1 MRDTIE
7 GLSRAK
13 KNQSYD
19 ILCRGSNIPLGI
31 SFTNAASGIRCD
43 TFVSGTKVG
52 KINLPTFETNILS
65 NMRIW
70 GIRILL
76 WAIISF
82 FTGSFASLFLWGLDE
97 IAKNRQAYFLFG
109 LPFVGYVIYLSR
121 RWDFAKQGTNDL
133 IKHLQ
138 GGAFHSSYWLAPF
151 TLVSTWL
158 SHLVGASVGREGAA
172 VFMGGAIAQTSSAK
186 FQIST
191 EEKSIWIRAGISAGF
206 AAIFGTP
213 WAGYFF
219 GLEIKEVGKIHLRS
233 IFACLATAFAANYVS
248 LHVYGTKHV
257 LYPAIL
263 LPTISGLF
271 WAKLALIGL
280 FLSLMART
288 YKALES
294 NIFLATDKLP
304 VKPTQKAILGGFVLL
319 VLFQFSFF
327 QESIG
332 LGSEFLLRPFS
343 DHFESG
349 IFSIQKLIATSLSLG
364 LGFKGGEAT
373 PLFLI
378 GAHATAGISEFI
390 QLPGPFLAAIGF
402 TCLYMGLTKTPIAA
416 TCMGVELFGQEA
428 WFCYLI
434 VTLIII
440 LLSGKKGLFQ
450 SQSWA
455 SYFPKLPV

>member
-1 MRDTIE
+1 
-7 GLSRAK
+7 
-13 KNQSYD
+13 
-19 ILCRGSNIPLGI
+19 
-31 SFTNAASGIRCD
+31 
-43 TFVSGTKVG
+43 
-52 KINLPTFETNILS
+52 
-65 NMRIW
+65 MRIW
-70 GIRILL
+70 GIRIIL

-82 FTGSFASLFLWGLDE
+82 LTGSFASLFLWGLDE
-97 IAKNRQAYFLFG
+97 IAKNRQAYYLIG
-109 LPFVGYVIYLSR
+109 LPVVGYLIYWFR
-121 RWDFAKQGTNDL
+121 RWAYTQQGTNDL
-133 IKHLQ
+133 INHLQ
-138 GGAFHSSYWLAPF
+138 GAAFQSSFWLAPF

-172 VFMGGAIAQTSSAK
+172 VFMGGAIAQASSDK
-186 FQIST
+186 FQLST

-213 WAGYFF
+213 WAGCFF
-219 GLEIKEVGKIHLRS
+219 GLEIKEVGKIHPRS
-233 IFACLATAFAANYVS
+233 ILACLVTAFAANYVS

-257 LYPAIL
+257 LYPTIL
-263 LPTISGLF
+263 LPSISGLF

-280 FLSLMART
+280 FLSVLART

-304 VKPTQKAILGGFVLL
+304 VQAALKAILGGILLL
-319 VLFQFSFF
+319 VIFQFSFF

-349 IFSIQKLIATSLSLG
+349 TFAIQKLIATSLSLG

-378 GAHATAGISEFI
+378 GSHATASISEFI

-416 TCMGVELFGQEA
+416 TCMGVELFGLET

-434 VTLIII
+434 VTLIVMYV
-440 LLSGKKGLFQ
+440 SGKKGLFHAQ
-450 SQSWA
+450 SSA
-455 SYFPKLPV
+455 IYLPKLRE

>member
-1 MRDTIE
+1 
-7 GLSRAK
+7 
-13 KNQSYD
+13 
-19 ILCRGSNIPLGI
+19 
-31 SFTNAASGIRCD
+31 
-43 TFVSGTKVG
+43 
-52 KINLPTFETNILS
+52 
-65 NMRIW
+65 MRIW

-82 FTGSFASLFLWGLDE
+82 LTGSFASLFLWGLDE
-97 IAKNRQAYFLFG
+97 IAKNRQAYYLVG
-109 LPFVGYVIYLSR
+109 LPVVGYLIYWFR
-121 RWDFAKQGTNDL
+121 RWAFTKQGTNDL
-133 IKHLQ
+133 INHLQ
-138 GGAFHSSYWLAPF
+138 GAAFQSSFWLAPF

-172 VFMGGAIAQTSSAK
+172 VFMGGAIAQASSDK
-186 FQIST
+186 FQLST

-213 WAGYFF
+213 WAGCFF
-219 GLEIKEVGKIHLRS
+219 GLEIKEVGKIHPRS
-233 IFACLATAFAANYVS
+233 ILACLVTAFAANYVS

-257 LYPAIL
+257 LYPTIL
-263 LPTISGLF
+263 LPSISRLF
-271 WAKLALIGL
+271 WAKLVLIGL
-280 FLSLMART
+280 FLSVLART

-304 VKPTQKAILGGFVLL
+304 VQAALKAILGGILMFVI
-319 VLFQFSFF
+319 FQFSFF
-327 QESIG
+327 QESLG
-332 LGSEFLLRPFS
+332 LGSEFLLRPFT

-349 IFSIQKLIATSLSLG
+349 TFAIQKLIATSLSLG

-416 TCMGVELFGQEA
+416 TCMGAELFGQET
-428 WFCYLI
+428 WFCYLL
-434 VTLIII
+434 VTLIVMYV
-440 LLSGKKGLFQ
+440 SGKKGLFHA
-450 SQSWA
+450 QSWA
-455 SYFPKLPV
+455 MYLPKLRE

>member
-82 FTGSFASLFLWGLDE
+82 FTGSLASLFLWGLDE

-304 VKPTQKAILGGFVLL
+304 VQPTQKAILGGFVLL

>member
-1 MRDTIE
+1 
-7 GLSRAK
+7 
-13 KNQSYD
+13 
-19 ILCRGSNIPLGI
+19 
-31 SFTNAASGIRCD
+31 
-43 TFVSGTKVG
+43 
-52 KINLPTFETNILS
+52 
-65 NMRIW
+65 MRIW

-82 FTGSFASLFLWGLDE
+82 LTGSFASLFLWGLDE

-109 LPFVGYVIYLSR
+109 LPLIGYLLYWFR
-121 RWDFAKQGTNDL
+121 RWAFTKQGTNDL

-172 VFMGGAIAQTSSAK
+172 VFMGGAIAQTSSDK
-186 FQIST
+186 FQVST
-191 EEKSIWIRAGISAGF
+191 AEKSIWIRAGISAGF

-213 WAGYFF
+213 WAGCFF

-257 LYPAIL
+257 LYPIIL
-263 LPTISGLF
+263 LPAISGLF

-280 FLSLMART
+280 FLSLLART

-304 VKPTQKAILGGFVLL
+304 VQAAQKAILGGIILL
-319 VLFQFSFF
+319 GIFQFSFF

-332 LGSEFLLRPFS
+332 LGSEFLLRPFA

-349 IFSIQKLIATSLSLG
+349 HFAIQKLIATSLSLG

-416 TCMGVELFGQEA
+416 TCMGVELFGQDT

-434 VTLIII
+434 VTLIVMYV
-440 LLSGKKGLFQ
+440 SGKKGLFHA
-450 SQSWA
+450 QSWA
-455 SYFPKLPV
+455 SYLPKLRE

>member
-1 MRDTIE
+1 
-7 GLSRAK
+7 
-13 KNQSYD
+13 
-19 ILCRGSNIPLGI
+19 
-31 SFTNAASGIRCD
+31 
-43 TFVSGTKVG
+43 
-52 KINLPTFETNILS
+52 
-65 NMRIW
+65 MRIW

-97 IAKNRQAYFLFG
+97 IAKNRQANFLFG

-138 GGAFHSSYWLAPF
+138 GGAFHSSFWLAPF
-151 TLVSTWL
+151 TLITTWL

-172 VFMGGAIAQTSSAK
+172 VFMGGAIAQTSSDK
-186 FQIST
+186 FQVST

-213 WAGYFF
+213 WAGCFF

-257 LYPAIL
+257 LYPIIL
-263 LPTISGLF
+263 LPAISGLF
-271 WAKLALIGL
+271 WAKLAIIGL

-294 NIFLATDKLP
+294 NIFFATDKLP
-304 VKPTQKAILGGFVLL
+304 VQPAQKAILGGFVLL

-349 IFSIQKLIATSLSLG
+349 IFTIQKLIATSFSLG

>member
-1 MRDTIE
+1 
-7 GLSRAK
+7 
-13 KNQSYD
+13 
-19 ILCRGSNIPLGI
+19 
-31 SFTNAASGIRCD
+31 
-43 TFVSGTKVG
+43 
-52 KINLPTFETNILS
+52 
-65 NMRIW
+65 MRIW
-70 GIRILL
+70 GIRIIL

-82 FTGSFASLFLWGLDE
+82 LTGSFASLFLWGLDE
-97 IAKNRQAYFLFG
+97 IAKNRQAYYLLG
-109 LPFVGYVIYLSR
+109 LPIIGYLIYVVR
-121 RWDFAKQGTNDL
+121 RWNFTKQGTNDL
-133 IKHLQ
+133 INHMH
-138 GGAFHSSYWLAPF
+138 GADFHSSFWLAPF

-172 VFMGGAIAQTSSAK
+172 VFMGGAIAQASSEK
-186 FQIST
+186 FQLST
-191 EEKSIWIRAGISAGF
+191 AEKSIWIRAGISAGF

-213 WAGYFF
+213 WAGCFF
-219 GLEIKEVGKIHLRS
+219 GLEIKEVGKIHPRS
-233 IFACLATAFAANYVS
+233 IFACLVTAFAANYVS

-257 LYPAIL
+257 LYPTIL
-263 LPTISGLF
+263 LPSISGLF

-280 FLSLMART
+280 FLSVLARF

-304 VKPTQKAILGGFVLL
+304 VQAALKAILGGILLFVI
-319 VLFQFSFF
+319 FQFSFF
-327 QESIG
+327 RESIG

-343 DHFESG
+343 EHFESG
-349 IFSIQKLIATSLSLG
+349 IFAIQKLIATSLSLG

-416 TCMGVELFGQEA
+416 TCMGVELFGQET

-434 VTLIII
+434 VTIIVMY
-440 LLSGKKGLFQ
+440 LSGKKGLFHAQ
-450 SQSWA
+450 TWGI
-455 SYFPKLPV
+455 YLPKLRE